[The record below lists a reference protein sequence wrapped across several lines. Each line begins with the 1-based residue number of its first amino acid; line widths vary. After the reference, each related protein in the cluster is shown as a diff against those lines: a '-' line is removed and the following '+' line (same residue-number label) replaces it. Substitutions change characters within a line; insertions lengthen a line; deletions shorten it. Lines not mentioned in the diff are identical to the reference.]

1 MRDSWINDASYL
13 SLEAQTDLITLL
25 LGLTLKL
32 TGARLDN
39 FKLRLLLRME
49 GAEVVAYL
57 TAGSWGG
64 REIKLKC
71 S

>member
-13 SLEAQTDLITLL
+13 SLEAQTDLITFL

-39 FKLRLLLRME
+39 FKLQLPSGQLRKE
-49 GAEVVAYL
+49 RAEVVPFL
-57 TAGSWGG
+57 TLIQVS
-64 REIKLKC
+64 

>member
-13 SLEAQTDLITLL
+13 SLEPQTDLITFL

-39 FKLRLLLRME
+39 FKLQLPSGQLRKE
-49 GAEVVAYL
+49 RAEVVAFL
-57 TAGSWGG
+57 TLIQVS
-64 REIKLKC
+64 

>member
-13 SLEAQTDLITLL
+13 SLEAQTDLITFL

-39 FKLRLLLRME
+39 FKLQLPSGQLRKE
-49 GAEVVAYL
+49 RAEVVAFL
-57 TAGSWGG
+57 TLIQVS
-64 REIKLKC
+64 

>member
-13 SLEAQTDLITLL
+13 SLEPQTDLITFL

-32 TGARLDN
+32 TGARLEN
-39 FKLRLLLRME
+39 FKLQLPSGQLRKE
-49 GAEVVAYL
+49 RAEVVAFL
-57 TAGSWGG
+57 TLIQVS
-64 REIKLKC
+64 